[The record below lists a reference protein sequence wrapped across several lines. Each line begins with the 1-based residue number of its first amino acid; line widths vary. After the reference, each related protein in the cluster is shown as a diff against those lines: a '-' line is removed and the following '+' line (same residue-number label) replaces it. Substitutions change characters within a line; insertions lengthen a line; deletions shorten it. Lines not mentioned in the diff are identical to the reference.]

1 MMTSSSDACGDES
14 LYGDFSIDLGA
25 SCTTPRKSSSSE
37 SISSI
42 SFDASYAS
50 VFGQNV
56 KSSSSNLC
64 YSRWESLGDSNNST
78 IIGLLDRDGSN
89 NKLPSVIF
97 ISRGE
102 AATTCTAQAQR
113 AVMAIKMPQRQE
125 TSHIR
130 TTPLSR
136 ASSGT
141 SSTLSFGDFMESIDG
156 RNDEEEE
163 QQQQQ
168 RLVLLPPRHTLLT
181 GSEKSG
187 GFGLAIGASNHTFAA
202 YSSVGPSNHTFEKVY
217 SKVPSNHYTLA
228 QTSNHTFASF
238 ASSNHCAGG
247 GTILTICES
256 VEKIV
261 EEEDSTVASFSADT
275 ATSRAS
281 SKQSNHHVK
290 VMPRHR
296 RRHSIGDNGV
306 SSSCRIHS
314 VAGGHDQMVMQRQ

>member
-1 MMTSSSDACGDES
+1 
-14 LYGDFSIDLGA
+14 
-25 SCTTPRKSSSSE
+25 
-37 SISSI
+37 
-42 SFDASYAS
+42 
-50 VFGQNV
+50 VFGQGIKNN

-64 YSRWESLGDSNNST
+64 YSRWESFGDSNSN
-78 IIGLLDRDGSN
+78 IIGLLDRDGSK

-97 ISRGE
+97 MSRGE
-102 AATTCTAQAQR
+102 AATTCTAQR

-156 RNDEEEE
+156 RNDEKEE

-168 RLVLLPPRHTLLT
+168 QHLVLPPRPANATLKEDMSRHRLLT

-187 GFGLAIGASNHTFAA
+187 GFGPAIAASNHTFAA
-202 YSSVGPSNHTFEKVY
+202 YSIVGPSSHTFEKVY
-217 SKVPSNHYTLA
+217 SKGPSNHHTLA
-228 QTSNHTFASF
+228 QASNHTFTSF

-247 GTILTICES
+247 TILSICES
-256 VEKIV
+256 VEKIL

-281 SKQSNHHVK
+281 KQSSHLK

-296 RRHSIGDNGV
+296 RRHSIGDDGV
-306 SSSCRIHS
+306 SSCRIHS
-314 VAGGHDQMVMQRQ
+314 VAGGHDQMVIQRQ